1 MVKSPTMKPDTDEN
15 LQALYNL
22 RRSWA
27 FFALL
32 SAAYVAAGWL
42 LLRTAWLPR
51 AGLQWAALAAL
62 IALYL
67 LIVLWRNL
75 EQNYRPGEVTLLAR
89 FGSGNWMTLL
99 RGLLIAGLAGF
110 LFLPRPPGW
119 LAWIPA
125 ILYTLAIAAD
135 SLDGYLARRSNYAT
149 RLGSILDISFDGLG
163 VLAAAILLIQYG
175 QVPAWYIL
183 VALARYLFLFGEWL
197 LPRFGRPVQPLAPSG
212 QRRIFAS
219 IQFVFIAVLLYP
231 IFPPQLTKI
240 AASFFAVPFLIGFC
254 IDFLK
259 VSGAWRQ
266 EESQRIPSKFI
277 AIIQIVVR
285 LGLALIGVFSL
296 VQSRFIIGVDPLGI
310 ALLFL
315 QLLMAIFVLFGI
327 AGRIS
332 SGIALGLIGF
342 GQWYFP
348 PTMLQ
353 IIQIAG
359 YIAIIYMGSG
369 PYSLWSPE
377 EAWYYPSAK
386 LMRSKSGQ
394 ELSHETLPQ
403 TY

>member
-1 MVKSPTMKPDTDEN
+1 MNRETNETV
-15 LQALYNL
+15 QALYSL

-32 SAAYVAAGWL
+32 SAGYLAAGWL
-42 LLRTAWLPR
+42 LLQAAWLPQ
-51 AGLQWAALAAL
+51 AGLHWMTLAS
-62 IALYL
+62 IMVIYL

-75 EQNYRPGEVTLLAR
+75 EQNYRPGEEILLAR

-119 LAWIPA
+119 LAWMPA

-175 QVPAWYIL
+175 LVPAWYIL
-183 VALARYLFLFGEWL
+183 VALARYLFLFGVWL
-197 LPRFGRPVQPLAPSG
+197 LPRFGRPVQPLEPSG

-231 IFPPQLTKI
+231 IFPPTLTNI
-240 AASFFAVPFLIGFC
+240 AALFFAVPFLIGFC
-254 IDFLK
+254 FDFLK

-266 EESQRIPSKFI
+266 EESLRIPPKVI
-277 AIIQIVVR
+277 TTIQIAVR
-285 LGLALIGVFSL
+285 LGLAGIGLFTFTQSL
-296 VQSRFIIGVDPLGI
+296 AVMAVNQVGI
-310 ALLFL
+310 VLLLL
-315 QLLMAIFVLFGI
+315 QLLLSMFVLFGI

-332 SGIALGLIGF
+332 SGVALGLIGF

-348 PTMLQ
+348 PTILQ
-353 IIQIAG
+353 IVQIAG

-369 PYSLWSPE
+369 RFSLWSPE

-386 LMRSKSGQ
+386 LKRSKSGQ
-394 ELSHETLPQ
+394 ELSHEKLPQ

>member
-1 MVKSPTMKPDTDEN
+1 MVKSPTMKPDTEEN
-15 LQALYNL
+15 VQALYNL

-42 LLRTAWLPR
+42 LLRTAWLPQ
-51 AGLQWAALAAL
+51 AGLQWAVLAAL

-75 EQNYRPGEVTLLAR
+75 EQNYRPGEVILLAR

-119 LAWIPA
+119 LAWLPA
-125 ILYTLAIAAD
+125 IMYTLAIAAD

-175 QVPAWYIL
+175 QVPTWYIL

-219 IQFVFIAVLLYP
+219 IQFVFIASPLIPAFSAAVKQNSREFLCCP
-231 IFPPQLTKI
+231 ISYWFLHRFSQSQRRLASRRI
-240 AASFFAVPFLIGFC
+240 AANP
-254 IDFLK
+254 
-259 VSGAWRQ
+259 
-266 EESQRIPSKFI
+266 
-277 AIIQIVVR
+277 IQGYFDCSNR
-285 LGLALIGVFSL
+285 GSPGLSATRGVF
-296 VQSRFIIGVDPLGI
+296 FG
-310 ALLFL
+310 
-315 QLLMAIFVLFGI
+315 AI
-327 AGRIS
+327 
-332 SGIALGLIGF
+332 
-342 GQWYFP
+342 P
-348 PTMLQ
+348 
-353 IIQIAG
+353 
-359 YIAIIYMGSG
+359 IYYRG
-369 PYSLWSPE
+369 
-377 EAWYYPSAK
+377 
-386 LMRSKSGQ
+386 
-394 ELSHETLPQ
+394 
-403 TY
+403 